1 MSCAVGHRWARH
13 DDHGWDRGLASCP
26 SVPLAGRTVAGMSRL
41 RLPVRRSQAAALVGL
56 PTVLGLRQ
64 ALPGELDRRPH
75 RALAP
80 AATCVHHGRMKPKQP
95 TFSWGK
101 PSAFVEWAACLAL
114 LCLGVAYHSNWING
128 GLMILFAALLLAG
141 SLSVV
146 WRFLKRNPGDAT
158 STSQTGGLPRRLR
171 MWMLGESDRD
181 DR

>member
-1 MSCAVGHRWARH
+1 
-13 DDHGWDRGLASCP
+13 
-26 SVPLAGRTVAGMSRL
+26 
-41 RLPVRRSQAAALVGL
+41 
-56 PTVLGLRQ
+56 
-64 ALPGELDRRPH
+64 
-75 RALAP
+75 
-80 AATCVHHGRMKPKQP
+80 MKPKQP

-101 PSAFVEWAACLAL
+101 PIAFVEWAACLAL